1 MKARSEVREQGLI
14 RASVCVALLY
24 LKAHCGCWLEYS
36 TLTHTHTHLAP
47 TNGSLV
53 VLASEEG
60 NTCRYTFSK
69 NFKDTLELL
78 EMVK

>member
-1 MKARSEVREQGLI
+1 M
-14 RASVCVALLY
+14 
-24 LKAHCGCWLEYS
+24 EYS
-36 TLTHTHTHLAP
+36 ILTHTHTHLAP
-47 TNGSLV
+47 TNGSPV

-78 EMVK
+78 EMVKWN

>member
-1 MKARSEVREQGLI
+1 M
-14 RASVCVALLY
+14 
-24 LKAHCGCWLEYS
+24 EYS

-60 NTCRYTFSK
+60 NTCRLTFSK

-78 EMVK
+78 EMVKWNWNWQLKIGVGMVTGQRKGVG